1 MVRPGDGLRVGRP
14 GETARPRQPT
24 GAASAAAGLASS
36 FATASDHAPTS
47 PTGAYTAAGPPAS
60 RMAGMSLATT
70 AAPHARASITGS
82 PNPSASLGMSTTVAR
97 R

>member
-1 MVRPGDGLRVGRP
+1 MISAWAVHENRAAHASRA
-14 GETARPRQPT
+14 ARE
-24 GAASAAAGLASS
+24 GAEAGSASS
-36 FATASDHAPTS
+36 FATACDHAPTS

-60 RMAGMSLATT
+60 RRAGMSLATT